1 MVDKNSE
8 APMAATIEASKLPVN
23 HEKTD
28 MNSIAILEAVN
39 TSYVPFNGQQII
51 TAMAAGVAY
60 VAMKP
65 IVENLGMSWGT
76 QQQKLMKQLDKF
88 NCIHMNMVAADG
100 KLRKL
105 LCLPLKK
112 LNGWL
117 FSINPEK
124 VRADIRDKLIQYQE
138 ECFTVLHDYWTKGHV
153 VNPRKAK
160 KALPGKITTEQQEA
174 IKQLVMSRGQSLP
187 KEKQAK
193 AMITMWSSL
202 KSHFGCSYKEIS
214 EEQFSEALSLAA
226 RVPLEGEFIGKQ
238 EKKTNELSAKE
249 ANSLVWLW
257 DYANRS
263 QALFRE
269 LYPALKHIQSNYSGR
284 CYDYGHEFSYVI
296 GTARDVLIN
305 HTRDVDINEPDGP
318 TNLSAWIRL
327 KNKELPPSVHLY

>member
-1 MVDKNSE
+1 
-8 APMAATIEASKLPVN
+8 
-23 HEKTD
+23 

-39 TSYVPFNGQQII
+39 TSYVPFNGQQIL
-51 TAMAAGVAY
+51 TAVAAGVTY
-60 VAMKP
+60 VAMRQ
-65 IVENLGMSWGT
+65 IVENIGIDWTGQSV
-76 QQQKLMKQLDKF
+76 KLRKMKDKF
-88 NCIHMNMVAADG
+88 NCRDISMVAADG

-105 LCLPLKK
+105 LCIPLKK

-138 ECFTVLHDYWTKGHV
+138 ECFTVLHDYWTKGEAANARKKTSVDDRTPLRDAVNMLVGKKGLRYDDAYNMVHQRFGIDSIDELSIEQIPQAVEYIHRV
-153 VNPRKAK
+153 V
-160 KALPGKITTEQQEA
+160 
-174 IKQLVMSRGQSLP
+174 
-187 KEKQAK
+187 
-193 AMITMWSSL
+193 
-202 KSHFGCSYKEIS
+202 
-214 EEQFSEALSLAA
+214 
-226 RVPLEGEFIGKQ
+226 LEGEFIGKQ

-269 LYPALKHIQSNYSGR
+269 LYLALKQIQSNYSGR

-296 GTARDVLIN
+296 GMARDVLIN

-318 TNLSAWIRL
+318 TNLSAWMRL
-327 KNKELPPSVHLY
+327 KNKELPPSVHNY

>member
-1 MVDKNSE
+1 
-8 APMAATIEASKLPVN
+8 
-23 HEKTD
+23 

-65 IVENLGMSWGT
+65 IVENLGMSWST
-76 QQQKLMKQLDKF
+76 QQTKLMKQISKF
-88 NCIHMNMVAADG
+88 NCVHMNMVAADG

-138 ECFTVLHDYWTKGHV
+138 ECFTVLHDYWTNGKAENARKKTSV
-153 VNPRKAK
+153 DDRTPLRDAVNMLVSK
-160 KALPGKITTEQQEA
+160 KHLMYPEA
-174 IKQLVMSRGQSLP
+174 Y
-187 KEKQAK
+187 
-193 AMITMWSSL
+193 AMIHQRFNVES
-202 KSHFGCSYKEIS
+202 I
-214 EEQFSEALSLAA
+214 EELDASQIPQAVEYIH
-226 RVPLEGEFIGKQ
+226 RVVLEGEFIGKQ

-269 LYPALKHIQSNYSGR
+269 LYPALKQIQSNYSGR

-296 GTARDVLIN
+296 GMARDVLIN

-318 TNLSAWIRL
+318 TNLSAWMRL
-327 KNKELPPSVHLY
+327 KNKELPPSVHNY

>member
-1 MVDKNSE
+1 
-8 APMAATIEASKLPVN
+8 
-23 HEKTD
+23 

-65 IVENLGMSWGT
+65 IVENLGMSWST
-76 QQQKLMKQLDKF
+76 QQTKLMKQISKF
-88 NCIHMNMVAADG
+88 NCVHMNMIAADG

-138 ECFTVLHDYWTKGHV
+138 ECFTVLHDYWTKGKAENARKKTSV
-153 VNPRKAK
+153 DDRTPLRDAVNMLVSK
-160 KALPGKITTEQQEA
+160 KHLMYPEA
-174 IKQLVMSRGQSLP
+174 Y
-187 KEKQAK
+187 
-193 AMITMWSSL
+193 AMIHQRFNVES
-202 KSHFGCSYKEIS
+202 I
-214 EEQFSEALSLAA
+214 EELDASQIPQAVEYIH
-226 RVPLEGEFIGKQ
+226 RVVLEGEFIGKQ
-238 EKKTNELSAKE
+238 EKKANELSAKE

-269 LYPALKHIQSNYSGR
+269 LYPALKQIQSNYSGR

-296 GTARDVLIN
+296 GMARDVLIN
-305 HTRDVDINEPDGP
+305 HTRDVDINEPEGP
-318 TNLSAWIRL
+318 TNLSAWMRL
-327 KNKELPPSVHLY
+327 KNKELPPSVHNY